1 MGNYHKL
8 SLKTDLLLQ
17 LNVFEQSRK
26 MCLDNNKSN
35 KFHCF
40 SNPGLSFD
48 AISKMTPV
56 VLELI
61 SDIDKY
67 QFIGKGMRV
76 GVCCIT
82 ERCYKAN
89 GKYML
94 LHDKSKSSIR
104 IHV

>member
-8 SLKTDLLLQ
+8 YLKTDLLLQ
-17 LNVFEQSRK
+17 LNVSEWSRK

-35 KFHCF
+35 KCYCF
-40 SNPGLSFD
+40 STRGLSFD
-48 AISKMTPV
+48 AIPKMTTV

-67 QFIGKGMRV
+67 QSVGMRA

-82 ERCYKAN
+82 ERCSKGN
-89 GKYML
+89 SKYL
-94 LHDKSKSSIR
+94 LLYDESKSSIY
-104 IHV
+104 IHA